1 MLKNLNILEILD
13 KGLIGLV
20 FLLAVL
26 ACFLLFREQKRD
38 NPRPLMLRAIMFF
51 TLFLCFL
58 VVVGLIREYFHY
70 SVQTDEQVSHTII
83 IGKQRQIDSL
93 ESALEKTEEEKAA
106 ISHSLNK
113 EADALKNELIHKD
126 ELINVLSDKMTELR
140 AAKDHDTQILGA
152 LREEIEL
159 LNSQNISLAKK
170 YESAMDII
178 YVSNDKVKELKAIY
192 NKLKELDG
200 LAFGRYHRA
209 SVSELYQPLNDI
221 KKEAKSILPNDSY
234 IQALSEDIS
243 TSIHLLRNEIG
254 LLLIHIESIID
265 NSELKVEG

>member
-1 MLKNLNILEILD
+1 MFKNLNILEILE
-13 KGLIGLV
+13 KGLIGIA

-26 ACFLLFREQKRD
+26 AYILLFREQKRD
-38 NPRPLMLRAIMFF
+38 NPDKSMLKSIQSY
-51 TLFLCFL
+51 THFLYYLIL
-58 VVVGLIREYFHY
+58 VCLISQILSYLT
-70 SVQTDEQVSHTII
+70 QTDEKVSHTNIVE
-83 IGKQRQIDSL
+83 KQRQIDSL
-93 ESALEKTEEEKAA
+93 EAALEKTEEEKAA

-192 NKLKELDG
+192 NKLKELDR